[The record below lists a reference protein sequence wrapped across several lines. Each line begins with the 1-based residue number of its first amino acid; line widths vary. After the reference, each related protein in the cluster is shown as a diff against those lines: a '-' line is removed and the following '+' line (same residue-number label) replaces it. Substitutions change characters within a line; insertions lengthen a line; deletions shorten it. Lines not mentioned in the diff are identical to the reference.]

1 MDRIV
6 EKVIE
11 VTKDAVMNAK
21 NFWGTGIIAVFLVI
35 ALLWLVVNREK
46 KEKDKFILEY
56 VFLVAIIYV
65 LPVTAWI
72 IMKCISIKVYWRMFW
87 LIPIPIIIAYAIVQG
102 IDKCKREE
110 IKVTAVVLAA
120 IILAA
125 GGSFLYTEGVFDYN
139 GNVYGVPQFTVEAC
153 DAIMKDA
160 EEQEIS
166 EYYIAVSEEFAP
178 WVRQYAPSI
187 KMLYGRGGKAVTGK
201 IQEVS
206 FDIYNMLSGNDSVDW
221 DRLSE
226 EVAEEDCSYVVSIPT
241 RLTEQE
247 ATAHGFRVVAQGEG
261 YIVLYQ
267 EN

>member
-1 MDRIV
+1 MERIV

-21 NFWGTGIIAVFLVI
+21 NFWGTGIIAVFFFV
-35 ALLWLVVNREK
+35 ALLWIVVNRK

-56 VFLVAIIYV
+56 VLLVGIIYFF
-65 LPVTAWI
+65 PVTAWI

-102 IDKCKREE
+102 IDKLKREE
-110 IKVTAVVLAA
+110 IKVAAVVLAVVV
-120 IILAA
+120 LAA
-125 GGSFLYTEGVFDYN
+125 GGSYLYAEEIFDYN
-139 GNVYGVPQFTVEAC
+139 GNIYGVPQFTVEAC

-160 EEQEIS
+160 EEKGIS
-166 EYYIAVSEEFAP
+166 EYYIATSEEFAP
-178 WVRQYAPSI
+178 WIRQYAPSV
-187 KMLYGRGGKAVTGK
+187 KMLYGRGGKKLAGG
-201 IQEVS
+201 IEEVS
-206 FDIYNMLSGNDSVDW
+206 YDIYNMLSGNDIVDW

-226 EVAEEDCSYVVSIPT
+226 EVAEEDCSYIVSIPT
-241 RLTEQE
+241 RLAARE
-247 ATAHGFRVVAQGEG
+247 AVAHGFRVVAQGEG